1 MINIYADKEAFENI
15 ALFNEKYPNWFQ
27 IFCDHADVCLNISKK
42 DYEIEKV
49 SNPILQEFIK
59 INSGREPIPLSSYF
73 EGIAN
78 DNSIIAEQP
87 RSVFF
92 LNISKEEAAELQQ
105 SFGVIVQGS
114 NDIDDTV
121 LNNSF
126 SKDLIKDEII
136 EETGKIGWKS
146 LIKFDLPPS
155 NALVIADSYLLPS
168 IERVGQKYISSGKQN
183 IIWLLDAILPPT
195 LKVDYHITILSED
208 NDQSEAWRMQMAGNL
223 KTEINNLR
231 PYNINVEVVFIKS
244 EHFHK
249 RRLLMNYLNG
259 FCDRGFYVFKVKDG
273 KSVHV
278 TNELRLNAFFSSLNN
293 HSGDTEFEVSTKAL
307 HLIKTEGER
316 LANHIRSGA
325 NIYQGAIMGDCKTSK
340 SLKNRLINDV

>member
-15 ALFNEKYPNWFQ
+15 ALYNEKYPNWFQ
-27 IFCDHADVCLNISKK
+27 IFCDHADVCLNISRN

-73 EGIAN
+73 DGIS
-78 DNSIIAEQP
+78 DDKSIIAEQP

-92 LNISKEEAAELQQ
+92 LNISKEEASELQQ

-121 LNNSF
+121 LRNSF
-126 SKDLIKDEII
+126 SKELPKDEIF
-136 EETGKIGWKS
+136 EDSGKIGWKT
-146 LIKFDLPPS
+146 LLKFDLPPS
-155 NALVIADSYLLPS
+155 NALVIADSYLVTS
-168 IERVGQKYISSGKQN
+168 TERVGQDVILSGKQN
-183 IIWLLDAILPPT
+183 IIWLLDAILPLS
-195 LKVDYHITILSED
+195 LKVDYHVTILSED
-208 NDQSEAWRMQMAGNL
+208 NDRPVEWRTQMAGNL

-231 PYNINVEVVFIKS
+231 PYPINVEVVFIKS

-259 FCDRGFYVFKVKDG
+259 FCDRGFYVFKVRDG

-278 TNELRLNAFFSSLNN
+278 TNELRLNAFFSTLKN

-307 HLIKTEGER
+307 RLIKTESER

-325 NIYQGAIMGDCKTSK
+325 NLYQGAIMGDCKPNK